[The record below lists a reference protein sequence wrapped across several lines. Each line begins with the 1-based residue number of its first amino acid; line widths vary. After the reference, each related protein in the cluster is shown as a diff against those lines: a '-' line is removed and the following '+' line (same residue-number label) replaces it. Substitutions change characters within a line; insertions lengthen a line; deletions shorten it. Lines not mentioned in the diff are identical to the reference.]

1 MPACRTAGTHRRRM
15 PNASACAPYNVPV
28 PTRPRLL
35 PVVALVVILISS
47 WTRVGAQDDPDGWKK
62 PTAPVRIVGP
72 IHYVGTYGLAAYLIA
87 TPEGHI
93 LIDGAVPEAG
103 PDIVRAI
110 EAAGFKPRDVRILLN
125 TQAHYDH
132 VGTLAHLKQVTGGRI
147 VVMKGDEGLL
157 ATGGAADYLFGAR
170 TEFHFPAVKA
180 DQVVTDG
187 HVVTLGGVSLT
198 ARATPGH
205 TPGTTTWTMTV
216 QEGGLSY
223 RVAFAGSTFVN
234 PGTRLVKHPSYRGI
248 EADYRR
254 SFALLESLPVD
265 MYLAAHAQA
274 FDFPAKRERAKTEG
288 PRAFV
293 DPDALRKA
301 VITSRAAFEKLVAAE
316 R

>member
-1 MPACRTAGTHRRRM
+1 MPHRR
-15 PNASACAPYNVPV
+15 
-28 PTRPRLL
+28 LL
-35 PVVALVVILISS
+35 HAFVVAVTVLAS
-47 WTRVGAQDDPDGWKK
+47 WTLLVAQDDPDGWRK
-62 PTAPVRIVGP
+62 PTEPMKIVGP

-87 TPEGHI
+87 TPAGHI

-103 PDIVRAI
+103 PAIVRAI

-132 VGTLAHLKQVTGGRI
+132 VGTLAHLKEATGGR
-147 VVMKGDEGLL
+147 VLVMKGDEGIL
-157 ATGGAADYLFGAR
+157 ASGGATDYLFGPR
-170 TEFHFPAVKA
+170 TEFRFPAVKA
-180 DQVVTDG
+180 DEVIRDG

-205 TPGTTTWTMTV
+205 TPGTTTWTTTV
-216 QEGGLSY
+216 QDGGQRY

-234 PGTRLVKHPSYRGI
+234 PGTRLVKDPSYPGI

-254 SFALLESLPVD
+254 SFTLLESLPVD

-274 FDFPAKRERAKTEG
+274 FDFHGKRERAKTEG
-288 PRAFV
+288 PGAFV

-301 VITSRAAFEKLVAAE
+301 AVTSRAAFEKLVAAE
-316 R
+316 K

>member
-1 MPACRTAGTHRRRM
+1 M
-15 PNASACAPYNVPV
+15 
-28 PTRPRLL
+28 PTRRLL
-35 PVVALVVILISS
+35 HVLAFFVFVLAGWTMVV
-47 WTRVGAQDDPDGWKK
+47 GQDDPDGWQK
-62 PTAPVRIVGP
+62 PTAPVKIAGS
-72 IHYVGTYGLAAYLIA
+72 IHYVGTYGLAVYLVA

-103 PDIVRAI
+103 ATIVRAI

-132 VGTLAHLKQVTGGRI
+132 VGTLAHLKQATGGR
-147 VVMKGDEGLL
+147 VLVMKGDEGLL
-157 ATGGAADYLFGAR
+157 ASGGETDYLFGSR
-170 TEFHFPAVKA
+170 TEFRFPAVKA
-180 DQVVTDG
+180 DEVIRDG
-187 HVVTLGGVSLT
+187 HVVSLGGVSLT

-216 QEGGLSY
+216 QEGGERY

-234 PGTRLVKHPSYRGI
+234 PGTRLVKNPSYPGI

-274 FDFPAKRERAKTEG
+274 FDFHAKRERAKTEG

-293 DPDALRKA
+293 DPEALRKSA
-301 VITSRAAFEKLVAAE
+301 VASRAAFEKLVAAE
-316 R
+316 K